1 MCQPAGWSN
10 NVDFQAWIII
20 LAVYFFVARKSLV
33 RLERYLYGL
42 VALSMLSTYYVHL
55 NTGFATWPRFS
66 SVIDFAD
73 QNLQEVLLP
82 VLGPPEFQWN
92 SSHNLAVKALMGSYD
107 PIYFSTF
114 ARLSPLFMGALLHCA
129 ILNQSLLYRL
139 VLRPL
144 QSAPLL
150 PLVSFILLIAVN
162 QFVNP
167 IVWFPG
173 VPWGIRWCHIFNR
186 EIHAV
191 VLLFFI
197 FAMTYGKSQGSLIR
211 SFFSGKLFHF
221 LAPFSLFVYLMHS
234 VFAVFSWRLIP
245 PVLEVSGAAVY
256 LGLVKTYLATFVFIL
271 PIFYLEKHLVQRAL
285 RYL

>member
-1 MCQPAGWSN
+1 
-10 NVDFQAWIII
+10 
-20 LAVYFFVARKSLV
+20 
-33 RLERYLYGL
+33 
-42 VALSMLSTYYVHL
+42 
-55 NTGFATWPRFS
+55 
-66 SVIDFAD
+66 
-73 QNLQEVLLP
+73 
-82 VLGPPEFQWN
+82 
-92 SSHNLAVKALMGSYD
+92 
-107 PIYFSTF
+107 
-114 ARLSPLFMGALLHCA
+114 MGALLHCA

-197 FAMTYGKSQGSLIR
+197 FAMTYGKSQSPSRIR
-211 SFFSGKLFHF
+211 SFFSEKLFHF
-221 LAPFSLFVYLMHS
+221 LAPYTLFVYLMHS

-256 LGLVKTYLATFVFIL
+256 LGLVKTYLATFVFNL
-271 PIFYLEKHLVQRAL
+271 PFDYQEKHLVQRAL
-285 RYL
+285 LYL